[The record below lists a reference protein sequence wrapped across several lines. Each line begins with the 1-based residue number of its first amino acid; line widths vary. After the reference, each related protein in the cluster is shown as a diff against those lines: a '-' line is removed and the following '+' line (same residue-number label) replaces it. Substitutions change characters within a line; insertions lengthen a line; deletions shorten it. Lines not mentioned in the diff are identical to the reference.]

1 MATILAVPALRTD
14 LVAWTAAPGAVVAL
28 VTIVLDYVT
37 DLPWQAVPV
46 AAVLV
51 RNARQRSTATLRS

>member
-1 MATILAVPALRTD
+1 VDRG
-14 LVAWTAAPGAVVAL
+14 PGAVVAL